1 MVRSLIPFAN
11 CLLAQSLGLQG
22 RGGASPGLDSPPS
35 PENLGQASL
44 GIRRLSVALGLW
56 SSLL

>member
-22 RGGASPGLDSPPS
+22 TGLDSAPS

-44 GIRRLSVALGLW
+44 GIRRLSVALRLWRGL
-56 SSLL
+56 L